1 MAEFP
6 DLTPT
11 ETLNTADECVLRQG
25 TTDKRIKF
33 ELAATLAWAT
43 RNGYLRLGDHVTGI
57 EYSSYEEFTTYN
69 GKTYF
74 VKGTESLPYTS
85 TQTDPNVDTGL
96 TTKPYEAYKDTVD
109 AIHEIGDTLFRFD
122 DVSPEVK
129 YPWQSWDLVTG
140 DASIRLG
147 DGSDNGTGI
156 YGDQTPYAG
165 NEPLVPLPQHTHG
178 ATSTFTSYPHNH
190 GGVLDEYGDG
200 EFANPTAGDE
210 LLKGETEDAT
220 VIGTVTTTIAQEGT
234 AQATIDTR
242 GLYVKMN
249 VWVRTA

>member
-156 YGDQTPYAG
+156 YGDQLPYAG
-165 NEPLVPLPQHTHG
+165 NDPLVPVPQHTHN
-178 ATSTFTSYPHNH
+178 ATSTFTADPHEH
-190 GGVLDEYGDG
+190 GDEIFQRGTG
-200 EFANPTAGDE
+200 AFANPTSGPISTFGD
-210 LLKGETEDAT
+210 TDP
-220 VIGTVTTTIAQEGT
+220 VTVTGDVTTIIYPEGT